1 MENQFPLKL
10 QYNLDD
16 EYRWCEL
23 EILNNDGSFQKPI
36 KSIYKLDDLSDTFK
50 ARYLYSNETMLW
62 IYINA
67 KKEDVRIKPRW

>member
-10 QYNLDD
+10 QYNLED

-50 ARYLYSNETMLW
+50 AR
-62 IYINA
+62 
-67 KKEDVRIKPRW
+67 